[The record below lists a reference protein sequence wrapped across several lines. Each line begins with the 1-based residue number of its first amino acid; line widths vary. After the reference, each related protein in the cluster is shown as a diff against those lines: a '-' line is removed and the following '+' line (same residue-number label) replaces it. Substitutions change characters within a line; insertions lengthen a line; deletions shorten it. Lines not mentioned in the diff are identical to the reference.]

1 MSFEIIIEFSEVA
14 YCMML
19 LTISCLCFITVVFV
33 FSVIFYHRWS
43 SSPLHAN
50 QQNTCSLATL
60 QFSQL
65 RDTSTPLRHYSLADT
80 SLRQNST
87 FSVYLPEFWEFNVTG
102 YFQSIELIF
111 NDNNITSEISKYSH
125 LIQALSKTTH
135 ILKGLTDI
143 VRTTNNVAP
152 YTTLKQALI
161 ERYTTTPSGCLQKI
175 LNDCHRG
182 QSTVTAYLIQLR
194 TLLGTQYDSNPLF
207 RKTSSSISCS
217 NL

>member
-1 MSFEIIIEFSEVA
+1 MSFEIIIEFSEIA

-50 QQNTCSLATL
+50 QQNTCSLATP
-60 QFSQL
+60 QFSRP

-80 SLRQNST
+80 SLRQNSI
-87 FSVYLPEFWEFNVTG
+87 FNVHLPEFWEFNVTG

-135 ILKGLTDI
+135 ILKGLTDS
-143 VRTTNNVAP
+143 THH
-152 YTTLKQALI
+152 KQCRSL
-161 ERYTTTPSGCLQKI
+161 
-175 LNDCHRG
+175 HH
-182 QSTVTAYLIQLR
+182 
-194 TLLGTQYDSNPLF
+194 F
-207 RKTSSSISCS
+207 KTSFD
-217 NL
+217 

>member
-1 MSFEIIIEFSEVA
+1 MFFEIIIEFFEVA

-50 QQNTCSLATL
+50 QQNTFSLATP
-60 QFSQL
+60 QFSRP

-87 FSVYLPEFWEFNVTG
+87 FSVHFPEFWEFNVTG

-111 NDNNITSEISKYSH
+111 NDNNITSLKY
-125 LIQALSKTTH
+125 LNTH
-135 ILKGLTDI
+135 T
-143 VRTTNNVAP
+143 
-152 YTTLKQALI
+152 
-161 ERYTTTPSGCLQKI
+161 
-175 LNDCHRG
+175 
-182 QSTVTAYLIQLR
+182 
-194 TLLGTQYDSNPLF
+194 
-207 RKTSSSISCS
+207 
-217 NL
+217 